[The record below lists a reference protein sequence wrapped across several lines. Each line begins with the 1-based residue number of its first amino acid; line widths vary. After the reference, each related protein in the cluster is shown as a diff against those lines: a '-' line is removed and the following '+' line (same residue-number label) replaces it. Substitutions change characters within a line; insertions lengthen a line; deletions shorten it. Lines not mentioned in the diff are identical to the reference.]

1 MQPISSVPAGTGSW
15 PELDYTAGRDT
26 LETLHL
32 WAQIVGKIR
41 LALTP
46 WINHSWHA
54 TLYVTARGLTTSPIP
69 HGARSF
75 EIEFDFIEHQLLVR
89 TLDGRKWRMPLEPRS
104 VASFHDE
111 ILSAL
116 GELGLPVRIHGSP
129 NELSDPIPFAE
140 DDAHASYD
148 ADYAHR
154 WWRALVQSE
163 RVFTWFRAGFRG
175 KASPVHLFWGSLDLA
190 VTRFSGR
197 SAPLHPGGIPNLP
210 DRVTREAYSHEV
222 SSAGFW
228 AGNDMVP
235 YPAYYSYA
243 YPTPEGFGDAR
254 IEPGDAA
261 WSADL
266 GEYLL
271 PYEVVRTARDPDD
284 ALKRFLA
291 TTYTAAADLGNWDR
305 AALEGSRQP
314 PTDEEWA
321 VAPGAGGST

>member
-1 MQPISSVPAGTGSW
+1 MQPVSPVGTDSW
-15 PELDYTAGRDT
+15 PELDYAAGRDT

-32 WAQIVGKIR
+32 WGQIVGKVR
-41 LALTP
+41 LALSP

-54 TLYVTARGLTTSPIP
+54 TLYVTGRGLTTSPIP

-75 EIEFDFIEHQLLVR
+75 EIEFDFVEHVLLVS
-89 TLDGRKWRMPLEPRS
+89 TLDGRQWWMPLEART

-111 ILSAL
+111 LLSAL
-116 GELGLPVRIHGSP
+116 DELGFPVRIHGSP
-129 NELSDPIPFAE
+129 NELIDPIPFAE
-140 DDAHASYD
+140 DETHASYD
-148 ADYAHR
+148 PDYANR
-154 WWRALVQSE
+154 FWRALTHSD

-175 KASPVHLFWGSLDLA
+175 KVSPVHLFWGSFDLA

-197 SAPLHPGGIPNLP
+197 AAPLHPGGIPNLP

-228 AGNDMVP
+228 AGNEMVP

-243 YPTPEGFGDAR
+243 YPTPPGFADAVTDV
-254 IEPGDAA
+254 PDATWNA
-261 WSADL
+261 EL

-271 PYEVVRTARDPDD
+271 PYAAVRTAAHPE
-284 ALKRFLA
+284 ALLKRFLA
-291 TTYTAAADLGNWDR
+291 ATYEAAAELGEWDR
-305 AALEGSRQP
+305 AALEGGRQP

-321 VAPGAGGST
+321 APSAAGESP